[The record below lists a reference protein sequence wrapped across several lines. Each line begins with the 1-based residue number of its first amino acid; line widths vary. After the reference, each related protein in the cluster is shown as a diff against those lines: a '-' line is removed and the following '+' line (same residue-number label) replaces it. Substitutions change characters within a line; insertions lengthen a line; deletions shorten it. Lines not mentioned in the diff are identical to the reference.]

1 MNKSEHPKILLKE
14 VQHKELYFYLKT
26 EVLYALT
33 FHFVN
38 TYLPLKGDRT
48 TDQMLQ
54 AARSGKQNIVEG
66 FSDGVTSS
74 ELQLKLLNVAR
85 SSLKELRADYEDY
98 IQTRH
103 LTLWQPH
110 HPRYKEMLIFCRNH
124 NKRNEYEPY
133 FDRWNAEE
141 LCNVAVTVLHLVDKM
156 MMSYLKKLEEQFVK
170 QGGMK
175 ERMHAARTGY
185 RKGVDEELERL
196 RTENKVL
203 RQRVPILEQ
212 KIEELL
218 REKRHIE
225 VLLQQERMKRR

>member
-1 MNKSEHPKILLKE
+1 
-14 VQHKELYFYLKT
+14 
-26 EVLYALT
+26 
-33 FHFVN
+33 
-38 TYLPLKGDRT
+38 
-48 TDQMLQ
+48 
-54 AARSGKQNIVEG
+54 
-66 FSDGVTSS
+66 
-74 ELQLKLLNVAR
+74 
-85 SSLKELRADYEDY
+85 
-98 IQTRH
+98 
-103 LTLWQPH
+103 
-110 HPRYKEMLIFCRNH
+110 MLIFCRNH

-156 MMSYLKKLEEQFVK
+156 MMSYLKKLEKQFVK